1 MTLNINPVNHFTP
14 ASSSAFNNSRNLQS
28 GLRILTS
35 KNITSSADP
44 SFGLNVSL
52 TALKNA
58 VHTDELAH
66 HAIPSLLR
74 KVTPDGTIHKLS
86 RDIAQRLL

>member
-14 ASSSAFNNSRNLQS
+14 AGSSAILNSRILNS
-28 GLRILTS
+28 GLKSLTS
-35 KNITSSADP
+35 KNIASSTDP

-52 TALKNA
+52 TAQKNA
-58 VHTDELAH
+58 VYTDKLAH

-74 KVTPDGTIHKLS
+74 KVTPDETIHKLS